1 MKERMHKIL
10 EAFHKYNSQNMAQLA
25 FGLDPNVEYDVL
37 VVAPTYSP
45 LRLEFDKI
53 FKVTTLKESSYLT
66 GYLLESEEKK
76 IAWIKV
82 SSSASNLIDHVALCA
97 ELKFKKMVFVGAV
110 GALKP
115 EIELGDICTPSY
127 SIAGGYTHTYLKD
140 SIKDFV
146 PFEKVEPKK
155 DFINEVIAKANE
167 QNITINLK
175 SVFSTDS
182 VALEYIHLDEIKSF
196 GTDLIEMETAVF
208 YLMADLIEVDSIALL
223 VVSDNSASGIPL
235 VGRSV
240 AEELKYHRARKEYLP
255 QLLLLISNM

>member
-1 MKERMHKIL
+1 
-10 EAFHKYNSQNMAQLA
+10 
-25 FGLDPNVEYDVL
+25 
-37 VVAPTYSP
+37 
-45 LRLEFDKI
+45 
-53 FKVTTLKESSYLT
+53 
-66 GYLLESEEKK
+66 
-76 IAWIKV
+76 
-82 SSSASNLIDHVALCA
+82 
-97 ELKFKKMVFVGAV
+97 MVFVGAV

-127 SIAGGYTHTYLKD
+127 SIAGGYIHTYLKD
-140 SIKDFV
+140 SIKDYV

-155 DFINEVIAKANE
+155 DFINEVIANAKE
-167 QNITINLK
+167 QNITVDLK

-235 VGRSV
+235 VGRSE